1 LTVEQVTRHA
11 NQSILD
17 LSFTQAIVQVKAVQ
31 QAAHQLTCNSIM
43 MILDFRLTSQ
53 IA

>member
-17 LSFTQAIVQVKAVQ
+17 LTQAIVQVKQAQ
-31 QAAHQLTCNSIM
+31 QAAHQLTCRSIM
-43 MILDFRLTSQ
+43 MILDIRLTSK